1 MKELTASEVRLIK
14 QYNHDLDGLID
25 VVKVIC
31 DDAYKFGYQ
40 DGYNYGF
47 HDGYD
52 YRIREGH

>member
-1 MKELTASEVRLIK
+1 MYNLRANDIRLIK

-31 DDAYKFGYQ
+31 NDAYNQGNE

-47 HDGYD
+47 HDGYE
-52 YRIREGH
+52 YRIREGY